1 MTRDVQNNISNE
13 FNVPK
18 SVKLEVSHLHD
29 TLDNN
34 KISSSYWMAAA
45 IFDLAITH
53 FVAWWQ
59 ASTSVIFHVWGPIDS
74 F

>member
-1 MTRDVQNNISNE
+1 MTRDVKNNIRNE

-18 SVKLEVSHLHD
+18 SVKLEISHLHD

-34 KISSSYWMAAA
+34 KISCSYWMAAA
-45 IFDLAITH
+45 IFDLAITQ

-59 ASTSVIFHVWGPIDS
+59 ASTSVIFHV
-74 F
+74 